1 LPKNRRF
8 SGKTRFAFF
17 ASGSAKIQHGSFF
30 GIPQGVSARSVKKG
44 LSCES
49 LFCDRRIFHFF
60 FGHLERR
67 ESMERLIIAEVLKPQ
82 GIRGELKIK
91 TYTDAPEDVR
101 AFKTVYIDKNAYKV
115 LSFRVGEGSFAYLGL
130 RGIPDRNAAELLRGK
145 KIEGDRE
152 EAPALEEGRYYI
164 VDILGLTAVTEDGDV
179 LGTVKDISPLSSEV
193 YTLEKDGK
201 QILFPAVRGVVKKV
215 DLENRRLIVDKKRF
229 NEVAVY

>member
-1 LPKNRRF
+1 
-8 SGKTRFAFF
+8 
-17 ASGSAKIQHGSFF
+17 
-30 GIPQGVSARSVKKG
+30 
-44 LSCES
+44 
-49 LFCDRRIFHFF
+49 
-60 FGHLERR
+60 
-67 ESMERLIIAEVLKPQ
+67 MERLTIGEVLKPQ

-91 TYTDAPEDVR
+91 TFTDFPEDVK
-101 AFKTVYIDKNAYKV
+101 AFGTVYIDEKPYKI
-115 LSFRVGEGSFAYLGL
+115 LSFRAGEGGFAYLGL
-130 RGIPDRNAAELLRGK
+130 RGVPDRNAAELLRGR

>member
-1 LPKNRRF
+1 MRPPAL
-8 SGKTRFAFF
+8 
-17 ASGSAKIQHGSFF
+17 
-30 GIPQGVSARSVKKG
+30 V
-44 LSCES
+44 
-49 LFCDRRIFHFF
+49 
-60 FGHLERR
+60 
-67 ESMERLIIAEVLKPQ
+67 
-82 GIRGELKIK
+82 
-91 TYTDAPEDVR
+91 
-101 AFKTVYIDKNAYKV
+101 V
-115 LSFRVGEGSFAYLGL
+115 LSFRVGEGGFAYLGL

>member
-1 LPKNRRF
+1 
-8 SGKTRFAFF
+8 
-17 ASGSAKIQHGSFF
+17 
-30 GIPQGVSARSVKKG
+30 
-44 LSCES
+44 
-49 LFCDRRIFHFF
+49 
-60 FGHLERR
+60 
-67 ESMERLIIAEVLKPQ
+67 M
-82 GIRGELKIK
+82 
-91 TYTDAPEDVR
+91 
-101 AFKTVYIDKNAYKV
+101 
-115 LSFRVGEGSFAYLGL
+115 
-130 RGIPDRNAAELLRGK
+130 PDRNAAELLRGK

-179 LGTVKDISPLSSEV
+179 LGTVKEISPLSSEV

>member
-1 LPKNRRF
+1 
-8 SGKTRFAFF
+8 
-17 ASGSAKIQHGSFF
+17 
-30 GIPQGVSARSVKKG
+30 
-44 LSCES
+44 
-49 LFCDRRIFHFF
+49 
-60 FGHLERR
+60 
-67 ESMERLIIAEVLKPQ
+67 MERLIIAEVLKPQ

-101 AFKTVYIDKNAYKV
+101 AFKTVYIDQNAYKV
-115 LSFRVGEGSFAYLGL
+115 LSFRVGEGRFAYLGL

>member
-1 LPKNRRF
+1 
-8 SGKTRFAFF
+8 
-17 ASGSAKIQHGSFF
+17 
-30 GIPQGVSARSVKKG
+30 
-44 LSCES
+44 
-49 LFCDRRIFHFF
+49 
-60 FGHLERR
+60 
-67 ESMERLIIAEVLKPQ
+67 MERLIIAEVLKPQ

-130 RGIPDRNAAELLRGK
+130 RGIPDRN
-145 KIEGDRE
+145 
-152 EAPALEEGRYYI
+152 ALEEGRYYI

>member
-1 LPKNRRF
+1 
-8 SGKTRFAFF
+8 
-17 ASGSAKIQHGSFF
+17 
-30 GIPQGVSARSVKKG
+30 
-44 LSCES
+44 
-49 LFCDRRIFHFF
+49 
-60 FGHLERR
+60 
-67 ESMERLIIAEVLKPQ
+67 MERLIIAEVLKPQ

-115 LSFRVGEGSFAYLGL
+115 LSFRVGVGSFAYLGL

>member
-1 LPKNRRF
+1 
-8 SGKTRFAFF
+8 
-17 ASGSAKIQHGSFF
+17 
-30 GIPQGVSARSVKKG
+30 
-44 LSCES
+44 
-49 LFCDRRIFHFF
+49 
-60 FGHLERR
+60 
-67 ESMERLIIAEVLKPQ
+67 MERLIIAEVLKPQ
-82 GIRGELKIK
+82 GLRGELKIK

>member
-1 LPKNRRF
+1 
-8 SGKTRFAFF
+8 
-17 ASGSAKIQHGSFF
+17 
-30 GIPQGVSARSVKKG
+30 
-44 LSCES
+44 
-49 LFCDRRIFHFF
+49 
-60 FGHLERR
+60 
-67 ESMERLIIAEVLKPQ
+67 MERLVIAEVLKPQ
-82 GIRGELKIK
+82 GIRGEIKVK

-101 AFKTVYIDKNAYKV
+101 AFKTVYIDGNGYKV

-164 VDILGLTAVTEDGDV
+164 VDILGVTAVTEDGDV

-201 QILFPAVRGVVKKV
+201 QILFPAVKGVVKKV

>member
-1 LPKNRRF
+1 
-8 SGKTRFAFF
+8 
-17 ASGSAKIQHGSFF
+17 
-30 GIPQGVSARSVKKG
+30 
-44 LSCES
+44 
-49 LFCDRRIFHFF
+49 
-60 FGHLERR
+60 
-67 ESMERLIIAEVLKPQ
+67 MERLIIAEVLKPQ

-115 LSFRVGEGSFAYLGL
+115 LSFRVGEGSFAHLGL